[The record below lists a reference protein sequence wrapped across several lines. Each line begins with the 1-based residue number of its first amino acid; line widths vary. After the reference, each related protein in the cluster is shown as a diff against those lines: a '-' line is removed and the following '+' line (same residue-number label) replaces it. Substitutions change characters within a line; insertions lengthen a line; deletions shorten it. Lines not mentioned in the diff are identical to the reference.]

1 MELTL
6 KTRDKI
12 LQIAEEEF
20 ARIGYDALSMNDLVK
35 KLNIN
40 KATIYYHFEDK
51 KSLYQEVIKN
61 TMTQIN
67 HSIETILEEDLDI
80 SPKDKFR
87 LFIHQLVNV
96 FEERPTIVPL
106 ALREFA
112 NFGENVDES
121 ITPYMEIQN
130 EFIKKAMEE
139 LNLKDKYKEVNVYSF
154 FSLINGTIMNFY
166 PIQMSQLPVGGDDK
180 IKLNSKKSLEYIA
193 DFVADIIL
201 DAICKE

>member
-1 MELTL
+1 MEFNL

-12 LQIAEEEF
+12 LQTAEEEF

-35 KLNIN
+35 KLDIN

-87 LFIHQLVNV
+87 LFIHQLVSV
-96 FEERPTIVPL
+96 FDARPTIIPL

-112 NFGENVDES
+112 NFGGNVDES
-121 ITPYMEIQN
+121 IAPYMEIQN

-139 LNLKDKYKEVNVYSF
+139 LKLKDKYKEVNVYSF

-166 PIQMSQLPVGGDDK
+166 PIQMSQLPVGGDNK
-180 IKLNSKKSLEYIA
+180 IKSNSKKSLEYIA